1 MIINTLRRTN
11 MVSSVI
17 ESLISVVYWF
27 PFYFTFK
34 FVFLLWLSLP
44 MFRYVQP
51 HSKSFTYHSGQP
63 G

>member
-1 MIINTLRRTN
+1 MNPHDFQNIWRVTMLTYHYR
-11 MVSSVI
+11 SVV

-44 MFRYVQP
+44 AFR
-51 HSKSFTYHSGQP
+51 
-63 G
+63 